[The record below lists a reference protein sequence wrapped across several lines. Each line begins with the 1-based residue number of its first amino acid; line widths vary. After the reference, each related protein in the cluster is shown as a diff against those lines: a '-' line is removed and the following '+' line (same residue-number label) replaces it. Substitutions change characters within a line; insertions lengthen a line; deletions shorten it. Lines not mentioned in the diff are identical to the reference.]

1 MGHVILLGDS
11 IFDNAVYVPGELSV
25 SEQLKNRMSDDWQ
38 TTLLAVDGDVTID
51 VSDQLKKLPDDA
63 SHLIVSVGGNDALQ
77 HIRILEEPARSSGE
91 VLLKLSDIQD
101 EFRMNYRRMLEEVLE
116 YRLPV
121 IVCTIYDQM
130 PFPVE
135 EAFTR
140 MIRTTLSLFND
151 CIIREAARCGLGVLD
166 LRLVCDKATHYSS
179 ISPIEPSFE
188 GGERIADAIA
198 DIFSSN
204 SFTENNCIVF
214 SSSK

>member
-25 SEQLKNRMSDDWQ
+25 SEQLKNRLSDDWQ

-77 HIRILEEPARSSGE
+77 HIRILEEPARSSSE
-91 VLLKLSDIQD
+91 VLLKLADIQNT
-101 EFRMNYRRMLEEVLE
+101 FRGNYSRMIESVLE
-116 YRLPV
+116 YQLPV

-140 MIRTTLSLFND
+140 MIRTTLSVFND
-151 CIIREAARCGLGVLD
+151 CIIREAARCGVGVLD
-166 LRLVCDKATHYSS
+166 LRLVCDNASHYSS
-179 ISPIEPSFE
+179 VSPIEPSAK
-188 GGERIADAIA
+188 GGEKITGAIA
-198 DIFSSN
+198 DILTRN
-204 SFTENNCIVF
+204 SFTESNCMVF
-214 SSSK
+214 SSSN

>member
-11 IFDNAVYVPGELSV
+11 IFDNATYVPGELPV
-25 SEQLKNRMSDDWQ
+25 IKQLKNRLSDNWQ

-51 VSDQLKKLPDDA
+51 VSNQLKKLPGDA

-77 HIRILEEPARSSGE
+77 NISILDEPARHSSE
-91 VLLKLSDIQD
+91 VLLKLADIQN
-101 EFRMNYRRMLEEVLE
+101 EFRMNYRRMIERILE

-188 GGERIADAIA
+188 GGQRIADAIA